1 VIDKVSFRAFVAA
14 TEDEGRVR
22 EALAV
27 FVPLDRISATA
38 AEGHFGNEIK
48 ILEASLRK
56 KEGQAFFQI
65 LREQLLTDDLKR
77 LRREI
82 PDRLEGDSHFHLRL
96 DKQAAYKGL
105 LRLTDSR
112 DALDVSALIK
122 TYPSRRTE
130 ALRILSELL

>member
-22 EALAV
+22 EALSI
-27 FVPLDRISATA
+27 FVPLDRISTST

-48 ILEASLRK
+48 ILEASLKK

-65 LREQLLTDDLKR
+65 LREQLSTDDQLR

-82 PDRLEGDSHFHLRL
+82 PERLEGDSHFHLRL

-105 LRLTDSR
+105 LRLTDSK
-112 DALDVSALIK
+112 DALDVCALVK
-122 TYPSRRTE
+122 TYPARRE
-130 ALRILSELL
+130 SALKILSELI